1 MVIKRRTD
9 DFGMYIWYSVKYCV
23 SLWKMLKIEDMT
35 KYLKLVMKMLLFG
48 VLLGC
53 QEDNKSVILRHAE
66 GCMEAHP
73 DSVIRMLDE
82 MGENMFGSDSQRAK
96 YALLWTQARHKC
108 HLPLGNDSLINVA
121 VDYYTRHKE
130 RHYAAKALLYK
141 GMVHK
146 ERKEVEK
153 AAEAFALS
161 EQWFDGVEDDQYKAL
176 LYNHYGILMKSEENF
191 VAALHYLKKTYHYEL
206 KGDSAYYAML
216 TCSSIANVYELLG
229 NLDSAKNYF
238 EKGLQYEGKV
248 SLYRCSLFKQN
259 YANFLRKIKEYEKT
273 EQMLLECEQHIT
285 GERRYSLYSSLATLY
300 YEMEAYHKAL
310 AFAEKVIE
318 GRDSVVV
325 RSGLLNLYRIHRQL
339 GHVNESQHF
348 HDLFRVYDSD
358 IESRMKTAEVAAIPH
373 EVKVKALES
382 SQQKNVKVKWGLTV
396 CLIAVVLASGMLYV
410 LIRKGHKQQRQEWQ
424 DKLDEGDRE
433 MSEMAQIQSE
443 KNREIGLL
451 NYQMERKKEQI
462 GHMELRQK
470 ERLQKEKEKVREKV
484 SEIKQLKETESVI
497 MREKRELEKDLETTL
512 KEQRELQLVAAKVEH
527 DRRIDQRIMRY
538 RVRGKVEQIG
548 ALLMQLKHGNMYV
561 GEEIPE
567 EKYRPMIETLL
578 DAECPGMR
586 ERIDALTNNLTKQL
600 MCYLIALDLNDE
612 EMMFRAS
619 CKKLQ
624 TVQRYRK
631 ECEEL
636 MGSLLY

>member
-1 MVIKRRTD
+1 MTK
-9 DFGMYIWYSVKYCV
+9 F
-23 SLWKMLKIEDMT
+23 LKIAF
-35 KYLKLVMKMLLFG
+35 KVLLLAS
-48 VLLGC
+48 LLGC
-53 QEDNKSVILRHAE
+53 YGDNKGVILRHAE
-66 GCMEAHP
+66 ECMEAHP

-82 MGENMFGSDSQRAK
+82 MDKVAFDSDSQRAK

-121 VDYYTRHKE
+121 VDYFTRHKE
-130 RHYAAKALLYK
+130 RQYAAKALLYK
-141 GMVHK
+141 GLVHK
-146 ERKEVEK
+146 QRNEVEQ

-161 EQWFDGVEDDQYKAL
+161 EQWFEGVEDDQYKAL
-176 LYNHYGILMKSEENF
+176 LYNHFGLLMQSEENL
-191 VAALHYLKKTYHYEL
+191 VSALHYLKKTYHYEL

-229 NLDSAKNYF
+229 SLDSAKSYF
-238 EKGLQYEGKV
+238 EKGLQCKDRISSSKYY
-248 SLYRCSLFKQN
+248 LYVKD
-259 YANFLRKIKEYEKT
+259 YANFLRKNGDYEKA
-273 EQMLLECEQHIT
+273 EQLLLECEPHIT
-285 GERRYSLYSSLATLY
+285 SERRYSLYSSLATLY
-300 YEMEAYHKAL
+300 YEMDEYGRAL
-310 AFAEKVIE
+310 MYVEKVIE
-318 GRDSVVV
+318 SEDSVVV
-325 RSGLLNLYRIHRQL
+325 RAGLLNLYRIHRQL

-382 SQQKNVKVKWGLTV
+382 AQQKNVKVKWGLTV
-396 CLIAVVLASGMLYV
+396 CLIAVVLASGILYV
-410 LIRKGHKQQRQEWQ
+410 LVRKGHKQQRQEWQ

-484 SEIKQLKETESVI
+484 SEIKQLKEAESVI

-538 RVRGKVEQIG
+538 RVGGNMEQIG

-561 GEEIPE
+561 GEEIPS
-567 EKYRPMIETLL
+567 EKFRPMIEALL
-578 DAECPGMR
+578 DEECPGMR
-586 ERIDALTNNLTKQL
+586 ERIDALTNNPTKQL

-612 EMMFRAS
+612 EMMYRAS